1 MNSVRAALAQGK
13 NEMMVILITTAGHEW
28 SCNFSTDVKF
38 NSDEYLR
45 LARVAH
51 NFIHAKGS
59 ENRRTCFEKLLD
71 YMSRHCDMDRTIG
84 FMLRRCPY
92 AAEIMMGC
100 WNMSDRA

>member
-13 NEMMVILITTAGHEW
+13 NEMMVILITAAGHEW

-38 NSDEYLR
+38 NSDEYFNLFSITR
-45 LARVAH
+45 D
-51 NFIHAKGS
+51 FICMKGDK
-59 ENRRTCFEKLLD
+59 NRRTCFEKLLD

-92 AAEIMMGC
+92 AAEIMMGS
-100 WNMSDRA
+100 WNMSDRT